1 MAQCVFNINSLL
13 VLRDTIHLLT
23 QGHGAG
29 EFPPD
34 NLPCI
39 PRALSLHGP
48 GGGLYAQG
56 MCPRAGQATTRCN
69 INNVLIQQLSSLQD
83 LHCVRLQFQ
92 PCTEQRPGG
101 GR

>member
-1 MAQCVFNINSLL
+1 MNLTKNINGIVPISHRSEKIEMAQCVFNIISLL

-69 INNVLIQQLSSLQD
+69 INNVLI
-83 LHCVRLQFQ
+83 
-92 PCTEQRPGG
+92 
-101 GR
+101 